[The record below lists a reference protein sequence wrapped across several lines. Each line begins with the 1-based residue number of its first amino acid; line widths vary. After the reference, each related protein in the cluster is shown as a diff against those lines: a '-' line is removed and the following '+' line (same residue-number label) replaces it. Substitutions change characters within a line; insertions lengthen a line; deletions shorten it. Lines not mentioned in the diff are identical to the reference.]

1 MKTIEDSAIFAGEL
15 ADYGR
20 KIRHGYPRSTYDHR
34 FYLPKG
40 VASFFYSEK
49 FRLGYAC
56 FKREVAYVI
65 QPKNIIEIGVGLGI
79 SALAFL
85 DGCPTATYLG
95 IDNDCET
102 DRDFPVKP
110 SEFVSKLVGKH
121 GRVEV
126 KDSSTIDRLPA
137 ADFIHIDGGHS
148 YDAAYNDVML
158 AWRSD
163 IRWILVDDARDSVV
177 ASATM
182 AALQRKSPGSVDWAY
197 FEDTWTGSILIS
209 RVKERP

>member
-1 MKTIEDSAIFAGEL
+1 MTIFGGNLTEYAE
-15 ADYGR
+15 R
-20 KIRHGYPRSTYDHR
+20 IRHDYPLSTYDHR
-34 FYLPKG
+34 NHLPTG
-40 VASFFYSEK
+40 IAPLFFSEK
-49 FRLGYAC
+49 FRIGYAC
-56 FKREVAYVI
+56 FKREVAHVL
-65 QPKNIIEIGVGLGI
+65 QPKRIIEIGVGLGI

-85 DGCPTATYLG
+85 NGCPTAAYLG
-95 IDNDCET
+95 IDNDCES

-110 SEFVSKLVGKH
+110 SEFVSKLLGNH
-121 GRVEV
+121 GRIEV

-163 IRWILVDDARDSVV
+163 IKWILVDDARDSVV

-182 AALQRKSPGSVDWAY
+182 AALHRKSPGSVDWAY